1 MPIRQASRTIIF
13 EEFNYSTA
21 DRLDLLLGSG
31 LTQQQYYE
39 INRKLSVKS
48 FDEFLGKFNPAIYEN
63 LADFTYSL
71 EKPDDPY
78 SEYCVKDDKLYRII
92 NEIYENQEGI
102 SLYDVYDRLKKSD
115 DMYNYLKTIVSSKDI
130 DDDFKTY
137 YIHRQESFLHQMVS
151 LIEKVLSVK
160 AFFDHAAVNGIV
172 DPEVLIANC
181 KITDLM
187 DGDTIENNFKTY
199 VKQMGNERTDWKI
212 WYAVVP
218 GIRDAE
224 YADADEVDMYDV
236 DDGDVFDDDLEV
248 EYVVEGGEKT
258 VQALDARKMRSVERG
273 FVSYDDFSRF
283 MRIMNGSNIMVFFNF
298 KANDYT
304 SFANLKVDTVKSY
317 KRKVQNLENKE
328 FGVLCYPNFTVIPKE
343 HQRYELIAG
352 QHVELPSVYLDSS
365 YVACAMMILAHN
377 NAYLRDKGFTVN
389 GDLPAVRFDYEVSF
403 KNGMA
408 NDGMAP
414 CWQIITTKL
423 NRENLLTTPNELREE
438 LNENGGF
445 GFCFCGDE
453 VYYNGEPLKNTYVY
467 RARTILKEQIM
478 QANGEM
484 VVNYCPIFKPLV
496 KMAVKIESL
505 VNSSGLKDMCKN
517 ANNNKKNINN
527 LIYDAVYGSSSV
539 PDVETVVY
547 DGVNHRVSFKYSSN
561 AAQPDFV
568 IEM

>member
-1 MPIRQASRTIIF
+1 
-13 EEFNYSTA
+13 
-21 DRLDLLLGSG
+21 
-31 LTQQQYYE
+31 
-39 INRKLSVKS
+39 
-48 FDEFLGKFNPAIYEN
+48 
-63 LADFTYSL
+63 
-71 EKPDDPY
+71 
-78 SEYCVKDDKLYRII
+78 
-92 NEIYENQEGI
+92 
-102 SLYDVYDRLKKSD
+102 
-115 DMYNYLKTIVSSKDI
+115 
-130 DDDFKTY
+130 
-137 YIHRQESFLHQMVS
+137 
-151 LIEKVLSVK
+151 
-160 AFFDHAAVNGIV
+160 
-172 DPEVLIANC
+172 
-181 KITDLM
+181 
-187 DGDTIENNFKTY
+187 
-199 VKQMGNERTDWKI
+199 
-212 WYAVVP
+212 
-218 GIRDAE
+218 
-224 YADADEVDMYDV
+224 
-236 DDGDVFDDDLEV
+236 
-248 EYVVEGGEKT
+248 
-258 VQALDARKMRSVERG
+258 
-273 FVSYDDFSRF
+273 
-283 MRIMNGSNIMVFFNF
+283 
-298 KANDYT
+298 
-304 SFANLKVDTVKSY
+304 
-317 KRKVQNLENKE
+317 
-328 FGVLCYPNFTVIPKE
+328 
-343 HQRYELIAG
+343 
-352 QHVELPSVYLDSS
+352 
-365 YVACAMMILAHN
+365 
-377 NAYLRDKGFTVN
+377 
-389 GDLPAVRFDYEVSF
+389 LPAVRFDYEVSF